1 MSEQPPEKLADIIKP
16 PHRGAEIV
24 FAVMSFAI
32 AILLAFQWQ
41 DQTRWFD
48 GQALGRQPGLWPLIA
63 IIGML
68 VFGLGELIA
77 CFLRNR
83 QAKRDD
89 VWPEVLHWAKAGEY
103 LLWFL
108 GYVYLVPWMGYLP
121 ASVLFCTALAF
132 RLGYR
137 GKTLLIA
144 ALMAVLIVVVF
155 KGFLSVRIPGGEFY
169 ELFPRAIR
177 NFLVLYL

>member
-1 MSEQPPEKLADIIKP
+1 MSEQPPEKLSDIIKP
-16 PHRGAEIV
+16 PHQGAEIV
-24 FAVMSFAI
+24 FAVISFAI
-32 AILLAFQWQ
+32 AVALAFQWPE
-41 DQTRWFD
+41 QTRWFD
-48 GQALGRQPGLWPLIA
+48 DQPLGRQPGLWPLIA

-68 VFGLGELIA
+68 VFGLGELIG

-83 QAKRDD
+83 QAKSDD
-89 VWPEVLHWAKAGEY
+89 VWPEVLHWARAGEF

-108 GYVYLVPWMGYLP
+108 GYVYLVPWLGYLP
-121 ASVLFCTALAF
+121 TSMVFCAALAF

-137 GKTLLIA
+137 GKTVLIA

-155 KGFLSVRIPGGEFY
+155 KGFLSVSIPGGEFY